1 MSASKPSLKHYYIK
15 EGGEYS
21 ISPWHHILFW
31 ICYFLFN
38 TLRWGSYYNDFI
50 LSLKGNLI
58 GFPIHIILCYFT
70 IYFLIPKFIS
80 KRKFVSFSILLMV
93 SIYIMVLLKYYLT
106 ITLISNN
113 VWPEGPEATSEF
125 TFNYALTMMLG
136 EFYVISFVTAIKIT
150 LEWLSASKRA
160 AKLEKE
166 QLQTELRFLRSQIS
180 PHFFFNTLN
189 NIYSLSLEQSKKTS
203 ETVLKLSELM
213 RYLLYETRENKQSLK
228 KEILC
233 IQNYLDLERL
243 RYGRQVKINM
253 EIEGII
259 HGKKIPPMLFIPFIE
274 NAFKHGASKNIGEV
288 LISIKIVVEDDYI
301 IFTLVNTLPD
311 KRSHQS
317 VLPDSGGI
325 GIENVKKRLA
335 LGYKK
340 NDYSLDLYSDEEN
353 YNVRLKIKTK

>member
-1 MSASKPSLKHYYIK
+1 
-15 EGGEYS
+15 
-21 ISPWHHILFW
+21 
-31 ICYFLFN
+31 
-38 TLRWGSYYNDFI
+38 
-50 LSLKGNLI
+50 
-58 GFPIHIILCYFT
+58 
-70 IYFLIPKFIS
+70 
-80 KRKFVSFSILLMV
+80 MV
-93 SIYIMVLLKYYLT
+93 VLKYYLT

-113 VWPEGPEATSEF
+113 VWPEGPEATSAF

-233 IQNYLDLERL
+233 IQNYLDLERM
-243 RYGRQVKINM
+243 RYGDQVKINM
-253 EIEGII
+253 EITGII
-259 HGKKIPPMLFIPFIE
+259 QGKKIPPMLFIPFIE

-288 LISIKIVVEDDYI
+288 LISIFINVENDNITFSI
-301 IFTLVNTLPD
+301 INTLPD
-311 KRSHQS
+311 KRANHTTLQE
-317 VLPDSGGI
+317 SGGI
-325 GIENVKKRLA
+325 GIENVKKRLV
-335 LGYKK
+335 LGYHK
-340 NDYSLDLYSDEEN
+340 NDYNLDIHSDEHN
-353 YNVRLKIKTK
+353 YNVTLKIKTK